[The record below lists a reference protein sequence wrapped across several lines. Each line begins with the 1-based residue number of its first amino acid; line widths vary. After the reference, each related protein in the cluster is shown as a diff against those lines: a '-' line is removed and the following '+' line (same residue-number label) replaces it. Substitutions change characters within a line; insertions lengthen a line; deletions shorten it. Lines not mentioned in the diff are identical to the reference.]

1 MIRFSLK
8 CENDHHFESWFAS
21 NDAFDA
27 LKARGHLM
35 CDACGNTNVS
45 KSIMAPRINKAA
57 KVPAKISPPPATEA
71 APLSAPAN
79 PQETALK
86 ELRAKIEASSED
98 VGLSF
103 AKEARAIHEGTAP
116 DRPIIG
122 EAKPADAISLIEDG
136 IGVMPLPFTPTRKTN

>member
-1 MIRFSLK
+1 MIRFSLI
-8 CENDHHFESWFAS
+8 CDNDHQFESWFAS
-21 NDAFDA
+21 NDAFDS
-27 LKARGHLM
+27 LKSRGHLL
-35 CDACGNTNVS
+35 CDTCGNANVR
-45 KSIMAPRINKAA
+45 KSIMAPRLNKTAEVAA
-57 KVPAKISPPPATEA
+57 KPAPQTDAKS
-71 APLSAPAN
+71 LSTPSN

-103 AKEARAIHEGTAP
+103 AKEARAIHKGNAP
-116 DRPIIG
+116 DRPIYG